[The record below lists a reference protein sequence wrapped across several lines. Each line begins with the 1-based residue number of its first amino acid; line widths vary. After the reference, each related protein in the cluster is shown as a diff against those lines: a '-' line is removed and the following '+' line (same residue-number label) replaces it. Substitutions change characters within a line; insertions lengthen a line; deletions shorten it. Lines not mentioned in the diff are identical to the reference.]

1 MSTECLR
8 LTDEDLSRVGKERIE
23 WAWRKMP
30 VLHQIRAEWE
40 QSLPLKGIKIAA
52 CLHISAKTANLAR
65 VLKIGGADLVL
76 CASNPLSTQDDIAAA
91 LNVVYEIP
99 TFARRGVD
107 NDSYYKQISAALDM
121 KPDLTIDD
129 GADLVT
135 TLHQERPEQAK
146 GVIGGTE
153 ETTTGVV
160 RLRAMAR
167 DGALKY
173 PLVAVNDALTK
184 HLFDNRYGTGQ
195 SAIDGILRA
204 TNYLIAGSTFV
215 VVGYGWCGR
224 GVAARAKGL
233 GARVVVVE
241 VDPFKA
247 LEAIMDGHEVTTMKE
262 AAKRADFIVTVTGD
276 IHVLGESHIPYLKDG
291 VILANA
297 GHFNVEIDIPFLA
310 KLATRRQVVKKD
322 IEEFTL
328 DDGRRIY
335 LLADGRLVNLAC
347 GEGHPVEVMDLSFAN
362 QALSAAWLVAEQGK
376 LEAGVYQ
383 VPREIDERVARLK
396 LAAYG
401 VEIEELTEEQKR
413 YLASWESGTI

>member
-1 MSTECLR
+1 MSQECLR
-8 LTDEDLSRVGKERIE
+8 LVDEDLSRIGKERIE

-30 VLHQIRAEWE
+30 VLHQIQKEWE
-40 QSLPLKGIKIAA
+40 ASLPLQGIKIAA

-65 VLKIGGADLVL
+65 VLKSGGAELML

-91 LNVVYEIP
+91 LNVVYNVP

-107 NDSYYKQISAALDM
+107 NDSYYSQINAVLDM

-135 TLHQERPEQAK
+135 TLHQERPQDAQR
-146 GVIGGTE
+146 VIGGTE

-167 DGALKY
+167 DGAIHY
-173 PLVAVNDALTK
+173 PLIAVNDALTK

-195 SAIDGILRA
+195 SALDGILRA
-204 TNYLIAGSTFV
+204 TNYLIAGSMFV

-224 GVAARAKGL
+224 GLAARAKGL
-233 GARVVVVE
+233 GARVAVVE

-247 LEAIMDGHEVTTMKE
+247 LEAIMDGHEVMTMKE

-297 GHFNVEIDIPFLA
+297 GHFNVEIDIPYLA
-310 KLATRRQVVKKD
+310 KLAAERRVVKKD

-328 DDGRRIY
+328 DDGRRVY
-335 LLADGRLVNLAC
+335 LLAEGRLVNLSC

-362 QALSAAWLVAEQGK
+362 QALSAAWLVAERGK

-413 YLASWESGTI
+413 YLTSWETGTI